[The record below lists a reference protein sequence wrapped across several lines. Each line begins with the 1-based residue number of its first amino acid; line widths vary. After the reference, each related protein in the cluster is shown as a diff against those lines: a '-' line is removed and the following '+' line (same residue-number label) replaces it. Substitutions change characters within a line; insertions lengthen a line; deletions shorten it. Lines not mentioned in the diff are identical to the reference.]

1 MPFIFILLL
10 SLSGKILHFSYLS
23 LSIFSNT
30 IDFHGVLRTL
40 FVGES
45 TSFSHL
51 VYLLMGALV
60 SQSSYVLNTITNME
74 QFTSL
79 YFLVEDFE
87 ETVPKIQLTQL
98 LF

>member
-1 MPFIFILLL
+1 
-10 SLSGKILHFSYLS
+10 
-23 LSIFSNT
+23 
-30 IDFHGVLRTL
+30 
-40 FVGES
+40 
-45 TSFSHL
+45 
-51 VYLLMGALV
+51 MGALV